1 MNGHPNNTTQAAS
14 CPLCNPP
21 DNLNEIW
28 RNAQL
33 RVIDVP
39 DAGYPGYTRVIWN
52 EHVTEMTDLNI
63 PQREH
68 LMNAV
73 WLVETVMRNELSPL
87 KVNLAQFGN
96 QVPHLHW
103 HIIPRWPLDSHFP
116 DAIWAVSRQR
126 SPEQQLAW
134 EGFREQQE
142 NLLADYHAALRTA
155 LSTL

>member
-1 MNGHPNNTTQAAS
+1 LTAMQN
-14 CPLCNPP
+14 CPLCRPA
-21 DNLNEIW
+21 DGLNEIW

-39 DAGYPGYTRVIWN
+39 DAGYPGYTRVIWSQ
-52 EHVTEMTDLNI
+52 HITEMTDLDA
-63 PQREH
+63 PQRRH
-68 LMNAV
+68 LMDAV
-73 WLVETVMRNELSPL
+73 WLVETAMRNELAPL

-116 DAIWAVSRQR
+116 DAVWAAPQQR
-126 SPEQQLAW
+126 SAEQQLAW

-142 NLLADYHAALRTA
+142 NLLPAYHAALRTA
-155 LSTL
+155 LDTL